1 VDTGATLSI
10 VSTSF
15 YDKLTKNPILQECT
29 QQIASAGGGC
39 LSVKGKGEFIFAICE
54 NSFQIKAVVA
64 NVRADG
70 IIGLDFLRDN
80 DCIIDIVSKR
90 LVAVNGKSVSS
101 FSSIGSIIPSKDF
114 TFPPFGTQ
122 TIPGII
128 ISLIGGIPTVT
139 QSQQRQ

>member
-1 VDTGATLSI
+1 MYIDVCIGGVSANFLVDTGATLSI

-15 YDKLTKNPILQECT
+15 YDKLTKKPILQEFS
-29 QQIASAGGGC
+29 QQITSADGGC

-70 IIGLDFLRDN
+70 IIGLIFSG
-80 DCIIDIVSKR
+80 II
-90 LVAVNGKSVSS
+90 

-128 ISLIGGIPTVT
+128 ISLIGGILTVSLAT
-139 QSQQRQ
+139 TR